1 MTFVVQGRSGLG
13 GPLALAQAVAH
24 KGVAAKQ
31 IGVDITAQTGQP
43 TPSLRRIDPELLPG
57 GSRGQCGSD
66 GCGARMY
73 GRATSYFAERPCRS
87 GSFRREMPVSHDA
100 VALAQ
105 RHWTR
110 VLG

>member
-1 MTFVVQGRSGLG
+1 MTLLSSGPQWPRGL
-13 GPLALAQAVAH
+13 LALAQAVAH

-57 GSRGQCGSD
+57 GSRGQCGSE
-66 GCGARMY
+66 GCGARMH